1 MVKDKKI
8 ELEQQYVMLQIP
20 KGTLKLEIIATMFG
34 EVNKNTKLVEVSR
47 ELNIDEIFQARQD
60 FLEYV
65 GDDFDAVYTLTDEG
79 REYLQSLK
87 EQS

>member
-20 KGTLKLEIIATMFG
+20 KGTLKLEIIATIFG
-34 EVNKNTKLVEVSR
+34 EDNKNTKLVKVSR

-65 GDDFDAVYTLTDEG
+65 GDDFDAVYSLTDKG

-87 EQS
+87 EQT

>member
-1 MVKDKKI
+1 MGKDKEI

-34 EVNKNTKLVEVSR
+34 EDNKNTRLMEVSR
-47 ELNIDEIFQARQD
+47 ELDVDEIFKARQD

-65 GDDFDAVYTLTDEG
+65 GDDFDATYSLTDKG